1 MGFWFGDTEKIEK
14 GEVTREMEREMR
26 FRKDGDREREREED
40 RTKGKEMRERQVS
53 RETGE
58 R

>member
-14 GEVTREMEREMR
+14 GEVTREMETEIR
-26 FRKDGDREREREED
+26 FRKDGDREREED
-40 RTKGKEMRERQVS
+40 RTKGKEMREREVS